1 MNFIPGWFSDKAT
14 DAFSVGCLIALL
26 TTGRPLFVKSPPGPT
41 YLKEMLYQYN
51 TVLGPFPRH
60 YVHKLRHVDELVFIG
75 SSESDCDIEPIGSPL
90 SPAVGI
96 FTGDLR
102 RLAVGMLAAWVIGIL
117 LIGLF

>member
-1 MNFIPGWFSDKAT
+1 M
-14 DAFSVGCLIALL
+14 
-26 TTGRPLFVKSPPGPT
+26 
-41 YLKEMLYQYN
+41 
-51 TVLGPFPRH
+51 
-60 YVHKLRHVDELVFIG
+60 DELVFIG